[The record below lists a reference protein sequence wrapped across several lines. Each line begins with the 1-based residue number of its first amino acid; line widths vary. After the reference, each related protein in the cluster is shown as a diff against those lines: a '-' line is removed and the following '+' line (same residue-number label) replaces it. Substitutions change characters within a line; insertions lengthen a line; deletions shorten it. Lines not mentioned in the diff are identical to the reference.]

1 MAAIF
6 QLRRGSGSVSLNDG
20 ELYLHKSSGSL
31 QVSMGTTPITLAKVD
46 SINSGSFS
54 IIGDITASNAH
65 FTNNVRIDGNIL
77 LGDGAAGDTI
87 QSLGVFTTNI
97 VPGTTG
103 LYDIGS
109 NSAKWRTIWANS
121 VTASLSGSVNG
132 IDITALNQR
141 VGSLETESSSLEI
154 RAVSLATITG
164 SLIATA
170 SSHETRNASLA
181 TISGSL
187 ILTASSHQTRFASLA
202 TISGSLILSASSF
215 ESRNANLATI
225 SGSLILTASNHEQRL
240 DAMEAE
246 SGSYARINSAN
257 SFVGNQTITGSLVT
271 SGSKVEFNVKWPDSG
286 SEQHIIKTDAFTINN
301 REYEYAALAL
311 EHYETFGNDEFHNAL
326 MMYMF
331 SPGGT
336 YGSTFT
342 VSPYDSHMR
351 IYPSGAFSNIGNVSV
366 HDLDNGTSKA
376 TVYADIVQIGAVTAS
391 QVIIGNSN
399 SIVEI
404 SGSVKSAQFNAIATI
419 TGSLISSASSFE
431 DRFAPLGVETA
442 SLETRAIQIGII
454 TGSLI
459 NSASS
464 FETRN
469 ANLATISGSLILTAS
484 NHSQRIGSI
493 ESYTSSLKTA
503 IELTGSSVTILGN
516 LVVKG
521 TQTTLDSTTIQLGD
535 NIIELNG
542 SSNTNGGLIVKD
554 PTGGSVVSGSLLWDA
569 TNDYWKGGIKDGE
582 SKILLAGGDSV
593 VSGSSQITLES
604 ISGFDTYNSALRAIT
619 GSLITSASSFETR
632 NANLATITGSLI
644 SSASSFESRNAN
656 LATISGSLISTAS
669 NHEQR
674 LDEIETKSG
683 SYDTRFTSLATISG
697 SLISTASNH
706 EQRLGEIES
715 KSGSYDS
722 RFTSLATIS
731 GSLIL
736 TASANTI
743 SITNLNSL
751 SASILTQFQTLA
763 IETAS
768 LETRATEIGI
778 VTASLISS
786 ASSFESRFSTLAT
799 ETASLETRATEI
811 GIVTGS
817 LISSASSFEN
827 RFATLATETA
837 SLETRAIEIGI
848 VSASLIGSASSFES
862 RFADLKIETGSLET
876 RATTL
881 AQVTS
886 SLITAT
892 ASLFWTGSDHEVRIE
907 DLEYTASISIGA
919 GLAAEFTK
927 INQWTASADSRIEAL
942 ELYSA
947 SYEQYFTYSG
957 SQFHIDFN
965 V

>member
-6 QLRRGSGSVSLNDG
+6 QLRRGSGSVSLMDG

-31 QVSMGTTPITLAKVD
+31 QISLGDGNPITLARLD
-46 SINSGSFS
+46 QPNSGSLN
-54 IIGDITASNAH
+54 IGGNITASNAY
-65 FTNNVRIDGNIL
+65 FSGDVAISGNL
-77 LGDGAAGDTI
+77 FLGNTSGDNI
-87 QSLGVFTTNI
+87 SVPGVFTTNL
-97 VPGTTG
+97 VPGTNGTLDLG
-103 LYDIGS
+103 TSG
-109 NSAKWRTIWANS
+109 AKWRTLWANS

-132 IDITALNQR
+132 IDVTSLNQR
-141 VGSLETESSSLEI
+141 VGSLETESSSLET

-164 SLIATA
+164 SLILTA
-170 SSHETRNASLA
+170 SSHETRNANLATISGSLIVTASSHESRFTTLGNVTASYDSRFIEIGVVSGSLIVSASSFETRNASLA

-187 ILTASSHQTRFASLA
+187 IATASNHENRFADLA
-202 TISGSLILSASSF
+202 TISGSLISTS
-215 ESRNANLATI
+215 
-225 SGSLILTASNHEQRL
+225 SNHEQRL
-240 DAMEAE
+240 DTFESE
-246 SGSYARINSAN
+246 SGSYARIDRAN
-257 SFVGNQTITGSLVT
+257 SFVGNQIITGSLIT
-271 SGSKVEFNVKWPDSG
+271 SGSDAQFNIKWPSVG
-286 SEQHIIKTDAFTINN
+286 TEKHIIKTDGFTLDG
-301 REYEYAALAL
+301 REYGYSAVAL
-311 EHYETFGNDEFHNAL
+311 EHYDDGQGALHNAL
-326 MMYMF
+326 AMYMF
-331 SPGGT
+331 DPTDT
-336 YGSTFT
+336 YGSLLS
-342 VSPYDSHMR
+342 VGPYRSQMQ
-351 IYPSGAFSNIGNVSV
+351 IYPSGSGGNIGNVSV
-366 HDLDNGTSKA
+366 QDLKDGTTQA
-376 TVYADIVQIGAVTAS
+376 LVYADFVQIGAYHAES
-391 QVIIGNSN
+391 IIIGNSG
-399 SIVEI
+399 SVIEI
-404 SGSVKSAQFNAIATI
+404 SGSIKNSQLNAIGVI
-419 TGSLISSASSFE
+419 TGSLISSASSH
-431 DRFAPLGVETA
+431 DVRFA
-442 SLETRAIQIGII
+442 SLAIT

-459 NSASS
+459 
-464 FETRN
+464 E
-469 ANLATISGSLILTAS
+469 TAS
-484 NHSQRIGSI
+484 NHEQRIGSI

-503 IELTGSSVTILGN
+503 IELTGSSVTILGD

-521 TQTTLDSTTIQLGD
+521 TQTTIDSTTIQIGD
-535 NIIELNG
+535 NVIELNG
-542 SSNTNGGLIVKD
+542 SANTNGGLLVKD

-632 NANLATITGSLI
+632 NSNLATITGSLI
-644 SSASSFESRNAN
+644 SSASSFEARNAN
-656 LATISGSLISTAS
+656 LATISGSLILTAS
-669 NHEQR
+669 ANTIAISN
-674 LDEIETKSG
+674 LNSETASLE
-683 SYDTRFTSLATISG
+683 TRAITLATISG

-706 EQRLGEIES
+706 EQRLGDIEA
-715 KSGSYDS
+715 KSGSYDI

-731 GSLIL
+731 GSLIS

-763 IETAS
+763 TETAS

-786 ASSFESRFSTLAT
+786 ASSFESRFATLAT

-817 LISSASSFEN
+817 LISSASSFES
-827 RFATLATETA
+827 RFATLGTETA

-848 VSASLIGSASSFES
+848 VSSSLISSASSFES

-892 ASLFWTGSDHEVRIE
+892 ASLFWTGSDHEARI
-907 DLEYTASISIGA
+907 DLLEYTASISVGA

-927 INQWTASADSRIEAL
+927 INQWTASTDTRIEAL